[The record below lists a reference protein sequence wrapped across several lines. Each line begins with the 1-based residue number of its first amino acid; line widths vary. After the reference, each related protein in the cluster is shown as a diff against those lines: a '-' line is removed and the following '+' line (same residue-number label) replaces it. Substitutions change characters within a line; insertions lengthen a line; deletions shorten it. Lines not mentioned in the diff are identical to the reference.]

1 MKLIYF
7 AVRGRAEIARLMM
20 ELCGV
25 PYEDERVA
33 LESWVR
39 PDTQERFLHCT
50 PFGQL
55 PVLHD
60 GKFTLCQS
68 QAINRYLARKLKLD
82 GDTPEE
88 AARIDE
94 VVETASELIMD
105 VGALFWNPRFH
116 EIRADHR
123 AATVKKLDR
132 LEAYFVRTRAD
143 DEHWIAPGRY
153 TLADV
158 TMAFALET
166 ILPVHTGLVKE
177 FPELYRAMTAF
188 FGAGRVREY
197 VRSARRPPTW
207 TIAMATFGGKPE
219 ETHQWTD

>member
-7 AVRGRAEIARLMM
+7 AARGRVEVARLMM

-25 PYEDERVA
+25 PYEDEFVS

-39 PDTQERFLHCT
+39 PDSKERFLKCT

-55 PVLHD
+55 PVLED
-60 GKFTLCQS
+60 GELTLCQS
-68 QAINRYLARKLKLD
+68 QAINRHLARKLGLY
-82 GDTPEE
+82 GDTLEE
-88 AARIDE
+88 TARIDE
-94 VVETASELIMD
+94 VAETAYEVLMD
-105 VGALFWNPRFH
+105 VGTLFWNPRFH

-132 LEAYFVRTRAD
+132 LEDYFVRTRAD
-143 DEHWIAPGRY
+143 AEHWIAPGRT

-158 TMAFALET
+158 AMAYAVET
-166 ILPVHTGLVKE
+166 IMPVHTGLVKE
-177 FPELYRAMTAF
+177 FPELHRATTAF
-188 FGAGRVREY
+188 FATDRVREY
-197 VRSARRPPTW
+197 VRSARRPRTW
-207 TIAMATFGGKPE
+207 TVPIATFGGRPE